1 METKTLHFTVGEEM
15 GIRLAEIAQEHFI
28 YNNDINKAFNTFY
41 NSFGGECP
49 KELILRLLTGESIII
64 VNTEQQEFIVVDR
77 ADYIHLDKMY
87 PKLDF
92 VNYFDKKEKEMRK
105 TLLEL
110 RDTLDMVI
118 SKFKYR
124 SKYKV
129 EFSIN
134 AIVNYIY
141 GDDDVMIEEINDDYE
156 LDSMRTLIEITK
168 KFIEKSFHLSK
179 LVKEVNCL
187 YDLNIDF
194 DTHDLLLLSEKI
206 RKFKSVDFDM
216 GTSGA
221 DEMLSNYIEA
231 TKEIDNTISKGI
243 EPVDIMENWSAG
255 WLSPEGDYY
264 ALNGEIAN
272 MLHIQ
277 IGDALQEKGIIPM
290 YANDRDK
297 EIDNK
302 INPDSWLE
310 QQGWVKIHGNN
321 INFGGNLNEKINKHN
336 VQMTDKQLEIISD
349 YITDCYQCEIRVGW
363 RQERQSIGR
372 FMFDSINREV
382 MNKKY
387 FDF

>member
-1 METKTLHFTVGEEM
+1 
-15 GIRLAEIAQEHFI
+15 
-28 YNNDINKAFNTFY
+28 
-41 NSFGGECP
+41 
-49 KELILRLLTGESIII
+49 
-64 VNTEQQEFIVVDR
+64 
-77 ADYIHLDKMY
+77 
-87 PKLDF
+87 
-92 VNYFDKKEKEMRK
+92 
-105 TLLEL
+105 
-110 RDTLDMVI
+110 
-118 SKFKYR
+118 
-124 SKYKV
+124 
-129 EFSIN
+129 
-134 AIVNYIY
+134 
-141 GDDDVMIEEINDDYE
+141 MIEEINDDYE

-290 YANDRDK
+290 YANDKDK

>member
-290 YANDRDK
+290 YANDKDK